1 MSAPSSLA
9 FRFADVVVDASP
21 DTGVRVESV
30 GGSACIAYSGAFK
43 RTKTLNSLKYYP
55 HGIFRQNRQQ
65 RSVKHLFHDEIRA
78 LFESFLRFLGFVI
91 PLVQFHFVH
100 EIQFLIDDEGMRISF
115 KVS

>member
-43 RTKTLNSLKYYP
+43 RTKTLNSLQVLSSWNLPAEPSTAKRQTSFP
-55 HGIFRQNRQQ
+55 RRDSGTLRELPALPWLCHSTRAVPFRARNP
-65 RSVKHLFHDEIRA
+65 VLY
-78 LFESFLRFLGFVI
+78 
-91 PLVQFHFVH
+91 
-100 EIQFLIDDEGMRISF
+100 
-115 KVS
+115 